1 MPTHP
6 RPAPRTTPPR
16 PAPRTTPP
24 RTAGRLLLAGLAA
37 FLSLAAAC
45 SSPGDGSPAA
55 NAGTTSAAAPTGAAT
70 AGLVST
76 PLRVPDGL
84 GDDPFDTPRSV
95 MVPAGWTASVW
106 ARVPSARLEAWAP
119 DGSLLVSQPGSGEV
133 SRLVPGANG
142 APPAQSTLLTGLN
155 QPHGL
160 AFDGSTLYVA
170 ESNQVDAYSYANGAA
185 TGQRVVVPDLP
196 DSKSPDLHG
205 AYAHALKTVIVG
217 PDKALYV
224 SVGSTA
230 NISPADRDADPQRA
244 AILRVAPGAAPQVF
258 TRGVRNGTGLAVAP
272 DGKVWTAVNN
282 RDNIQYPFHQPYGG
296 KGDAYGQ
303 VIPDYVNDH
312 PPEELA
318 ALTPGRDLGWP
329 FCNPEPDV
337 QPGVAGTAY
346 KNADL
351 TFTRDVETNG
361 DGSKLDCSRLAPI
374 EQTFGAHS
382 APLGL
387 IFGNL
392 PGLGEGAIAGVHG
405 SWNRTAPRAPEVS
418 FFRWANGRMSDQQ
431 TIVGG
436 FQAANGDRWGRP
448 VAAVPGPDG
457 ALYVS
462 DDQANAIYR
471 VAPPGK

>member
-1 MPTHP
+1 M
-6 RPAPRTTPPR
+6 TTPPR
-16 PAPRTTPP
+16 MRPAP
-24 RTAGRLLLAGLAA
+24 RLLLAGMATL
-37 FLSLAAAC
+37 LLLAAAC
-45 SSPGDGSPAA
+45 SSSGDGPPAA
-55 NAGTTSAAAPTGAAT
+55 NAGTTSTAAASGADT

-76 PLRVPDGL
+76 PLQVGNGL
-84 GDDPFDTPRSV
+84 GDAPLDSPRSV

-119 DGSLLVSQPGSGEV
+119 DGSLLVSQTGNGDV
-133 SRLVPGANG
+133 ARLVPGANG
-142 APPAQSTLLTGLN
+142 APPTQTTLLSGLN

-170 ESNQVDAYSYANGAA
+170 ESNQVSAYRYGGGQA
-185 TGQRVVVPDLP
+185 TAPRVVVPNLP
-196 DSKSPDLHG
+196 DAKGAGLGG

-217 PDKALYV
+217 PDKSLYI
-224 SVGSTA
+224 SIGSTA
-230 NISPADRDADPQRA
+230 NISPQDRDANPQRA
-244 AILRVAPGAAPQVF
+244 TIMRVPPGGGAPEVF

-272 DGKVWTAVNN
+272 DGKIWTAVNN
-282 RDNIQYPFHQPYGG
+282 RDNIQFPYHQPYGG
-296 KGDAYGQ
+296 DGDAFGQ
-303 VIPDYVNDH
+303 VIPEYVNDH

-329 FCNPEPDV
+329 YCNPEPDT
-337 QPGVAGTAY
+337 QPGAPLSPL
-346 KNADL
+346 KHADL
-351 TFTRDVETNG
+351 AFTRDVETNA
-361 DGSKLDCSRLAPI
+361 DGSKLDCSTLAPI

-387 IFGNL
+387 TFANL
-392 PGLGEGAIAGVHG
+392 PGLGEGAVAGVHG
-405 SWNRTAPRAPEVS
+405 SWNRTSPRAPEVS
-418 FFRWANGRMSDQQ
+418 FFSWANGRMGDQK

-436 FQAANGDRWGRP
+436 FQAPDGSRWGRP